1 MSQTAYPASFGQQR
15 LWFLDQLEPG
25 TAAYNIARAF
35 RITGPLDIHVLTRAF
50 ETMVER
56 HESLRT
62 VFDSV
67 DGEARQIVLSDIE
80 VQIPVVDLTE
90 IWRELLAVDRVGVD
104 QNFFELG
111 GHSLVVLQMIARIAR
126 IFEVELP
133 VRSVF
138 EEPTIEGLAVELE
151 KAQALGLKAPTPI
164 VPRHAAS
171 ATTGASREAI
181 LSQLDNLSAAE
192 LQSLLNTML
201 DGKQPA

>member
-1 MSQTAYPASFGQQR
+1 MGRKVLKIEGMPVSQTAFPASFGQQR

-25 TAAYNIARAF
+25 TAAYNMARAF
-35 RITGPLDIHVLTRAF
+35 RITGPLDTRVLTRAF
-50 ETMVER
+50 ESIVRR

-90 IWRELLAVDRVGVD
+90 IWRERLAVDRVGVD

-138 EEPTIEGLAVELE
+138 EE
-151 KAQALGLKAPTPI
+151 
-164 VPRHAAS
+164 
-171 ATTGASREAI
+171 
-181 LSQLDNLSAAE
+181 
-192 LQSLLNTML
+192 
-201 DGKQPA
+201 